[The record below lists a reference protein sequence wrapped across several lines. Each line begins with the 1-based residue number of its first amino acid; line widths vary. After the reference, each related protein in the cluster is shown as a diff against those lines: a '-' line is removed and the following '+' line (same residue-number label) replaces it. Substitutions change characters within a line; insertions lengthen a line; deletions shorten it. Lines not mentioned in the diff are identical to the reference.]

1 MSDSRKSG
9 KGNLLKDRN
18 YVVFNGSVAILEGP
32 PQKAIVGAQEV
43 PPLPGSTIEKS
54 TCANEGGS
62 RSKST

>member
-1 MSDSRKSG
+1 MSCQERKG
-9 KGNLLKDRN
+9 AVLTTVVTD
-18 YVVFNGSVAILEGP
+18 VVFNGSVAILEGP